1 MIRWIIKSSDGK
13 SGKRNGCSR
22 ISCVD
27 SMISMYSVF
36 VFLILSAQMTVVNI
50 PTTTTIGYIAIAIH
64 GHFKQGLAVK
74 MSSIVCLFR
83 DSAISGFHTSSK
95 DDMSD

>member
-1 MIRWIIKSSDGK
+1 MAAAVFLG
-13 SGKRNGCSR
+13 
-22 ISCVD
+22 VD

-74 MSSIVCLFR
+74 MSSIVWVSLTGHKR
-83 DSAISGFHTSSK
+83 LPHLQ
-95 DDMSD
+95 